1 MRSLTKQQ
9 ELTMNQSETVN
20 QQIRQLVL
28 ENIPSTSASEL
39 SDNVE
44 LFSLGLNS
52 LNAVSLVL
60 GLEEI
65 FGFEFDLDEISHE
78 SFRAIADIE
87 ELVKAKLDV
96 T

>member
-1 MRSLTKQQ
+1 
-9 ELTMNQSETVN
+9 MNQIENIKEKIN
-20 QQIRQLVL
+20 QIIL
-28 ENIPSTSASEL
+28 ENMPGISVNEL

-65 FGFEFDLDEISHE
+65 FGFEFDMNEISHE
-78 SFRAIADIE
+78 SFRTIADIVG
-87 ELVKAKLDV
+87 LVQNKLGV
-96 T
+96 TL